1 MITISFS
8 SASSMQLK
16 KSPKFR
22 QLFQESFKMSKWNGR
37 YSPGFPHCYSTFLKG
52 RRDPDLKRRVKL
64 NYIIPH
70 ICHPSFHSFNSV
82 ALITFNRLSLVC
94 RIGHQKKTFLNISF
108 SPGFYIILLPL
119 SQLSSVSHFHS
130 WDPLIG
136 HQFHNP
142 QTSNYLPNRQCL

>member
-82 ALITFNRLSLVC
+82 ALITFNRLSLCVQNWSSEKNILEHFFLTRLLHHPPPPFTTLQC
-94 RIGHQKKTFLNISF
+94 FTFSFLGPSHRSPISQSTDF
-108 SPGFYIILLPL
+108 KL
-119 SQLSSVSHFHS
+119 SA
-130 WDPLIG
+130 
-136 HQFHNP
+136 
-142 QTSNYLPNRQCL
+142 